1 MIYENHYDVAMLL
14 AILTGLTFKHFLADF
29 MLQRSYQFR
38 NKGKYGHPGGLLH
51 SAIHGLGTFLVLIYF
66 LPLDV
71 VAAITAIEMVIHY
84 HIDWAK
90 VQLNSRMKLDPLED
104 NEYWFL
110 FGFDQFLHHMTYVAI
125 LVALV
130 ELGYI
135 TSLA

>member
-1 MIYENHYDVAMLL
+1 MIYENQYDVAMLL

-51 SAIHGLGTFLVLIYF
+51 SFIHGLGTFLVLIYF

-125 LVALV
+125 LVVLV